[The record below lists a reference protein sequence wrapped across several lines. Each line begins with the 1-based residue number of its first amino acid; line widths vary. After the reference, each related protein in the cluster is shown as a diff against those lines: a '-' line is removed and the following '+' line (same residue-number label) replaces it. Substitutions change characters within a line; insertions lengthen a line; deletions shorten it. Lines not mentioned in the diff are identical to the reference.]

1 MTFLAGSLLG
11 GLVLA
16 SVPIIIHILNRRRF
30 LIIDWPPMKYLK
42 LTLKRNRRR
51 IRIEQMILLAI
62 RTLAVIL
69 LILAVARPVIPQNG
83 WASLFPGSARTSHVI
98 VIDDSLSMGYVTAGR
113 SAFQV
118 AQNAAADL
126 LKAAG
131 AQDSVTILLTS
142 TPTAPLV
149 REGSLQDASK
159 FADLVATTSL
169 TDTASNWAIALDGI
183 KQALS
188 SAAYSDKEVVLIT
201 DMRRS
206 GWSKEVTRVANE
218 LADLRIPLRI
228 LDVGDRRTDNVA
240 LRKFELEDAIPLPD
254 QPLHLSA
261 EIRNLTPATIKGSQ
275 ATLSVDGDSRPVL
288 LPDLPAGATTAVPLT
303 LTLDAPGPHALS
315 LSLSKDALPQD
326 DVRYLDVNVRPTVSV
341 LVIDG
346 APSAQKF
353 ESETDFLA
361 LAYSVGA
368 RPWNVEKLSQFD
380 PRRLVP
386 GGPDV
391 PDVLVLANVPS
402 LSTEQVAAVE
412 RLVQRGMGVL
422 IFSGDLVDVEQ
433 YNARIY
439 RDGKGLL
446 PAKLDRPVDT
456 AATGLVIEKDPQSP
470 LAPLAKL
477 VPEALARIHV
487 KQYATVQLGS
497 KTAEGVSVLGRW
509 NNSEN
514 PPAVLQKA
522 FGRGRVLFFTCTAG
536 KKWTDWPLDPTYL
549 LSVRSAALA
558 VARNQEGGDA
568 LSAGEAIRV
577 VLDNN
582 QVVLNPKLIPPGN
595 ERRGASSQAA
605 ADSKASELA
614 DVVQIEKPSPNST
627 LLRYAKTYR
636 SGIYKLS
643 WRDRGDSEAN
653 PGSANPAENKQHE
666 RTMRFAVN
674 PPPSESDLEPINEKQ
689 LGELLGNLKPT
700 IQRYDT
706 SGANLATPPREIWRP
721 LATILLGLLAVES
734 LFAVWVGRER

>member
-30 LIIDWPPMKYLK
+30 QIIDWPPMKYLK

-51 IRIEQMILLAI
+51 IRIEQMILLAM

-69 LILAVARPVIPQNG
+69 LILAIARPVIPQNG
-83 WASLFPGSARTSHVI
+83 WASLFPGRSRTSHVI

-118 AQNAAADL
+118 AQNASADL
-126 LKAAG
+126 LRAAG
-131 AQDSVTILLTS
+131 AQDSVTLLLTS
-142 TPTAPLV
+142 APTAPLV
-149 REGSLQDASK
+149 RDGSLQDAAK

-169 TDTASNWAIALDGI
+169 TDTPSNWPVSFDGI
-183 KQALS
+183 KGALA
-188 SAAYSDKEVVLIT
+188 SAMYSDKDVVLIT

-206 GWSKEVTRVANE
+206 GWSKDVTQAANE
-218 LADLRIPLRI
+218 LAEQRIPLRI

-254 QPLHLSA
+254 QPIHLAA
-261 EIRNLTPATIKGSQ
+261 EVRNFTPTTIKGAQ

-288 LPDLPAGATTAVPLT
+288 LPDLPAGASTNVPLT
-303 LTLDAPGPHALS
+303 LTLDAPGPHS
-315 LSLSKDALPQD
+315 LSLALGKDALPED

-341 LVIDG
+341 LMIDG

-368 RPWNVEKLSQFD
+368 RPWKVERLGQFD

-386 GGPDV
+386 GAPDV
-391 PDVLVLANVPS
+391 PDVLVLANVAS
-402 LSTEQVAAVE
+402 LSVEQVAAAE
-412 RLVQRGMGVL
+412 RLVQRGMGVV
-422 IFSGDLVDVEQ
+422 IFSGDLVDVDL
-433 YNARIY
+433 YNQRLY
-439 RDGKGLL
+439 RDGRGML
-446 PAKLDRPVDT
+446 PAKLDRAVDT
-456 AATGLVIEKDPQSP
+456 PATGLVIEKDPQSP

-477 VPEALARIHV
+477 VPEALARIHT
-487 KQYATVQLGS
+487 KQYTAVQLGPKS
-497 KTAEGVSVLGRW
+497 AEGVSVLARW

-522 FGRGRVLFFTCTAG
+522 FGRGRVLFFTSTAG

-558 VARNQEGGDA
+558 IARSQEGGDA

-577 VLDNN
+577 ILDNN
-582 QVVLNPKLIPPGN
+582 QVVLSPKLTLPGN
-595 ERRGASSQAA
+595 GPAETPEIER
-605 ADSKASELA
+605 
-614 DVVQIEKPSPNST
+614 PSANST
-627 LLRYAKTYR
+627 LLRYTKTYR
-636 SGIYKLS
+636 SGIYRLT
-643 WRDRGDSEAN
+643 WRDRGAAETDR
-653 PGSANPAENKQHE
+653 GSANPADDKLHE
-666 RTMRFAVN
+666 RSLRFAVN
-674 PPPSESDLEPINEKQ
+674 PPPSESDLDPINEKQ
-689 LGELLGNLKPT
+689 LTELLGNLKPT

-706 SGANLATPPREIWRP
+706 SGASLSTPPREIWRP
-721 LATILLGLLAVES
+721 LATILLGLLGVEAV
-734 LFAVWVGRER
+734 FAVWVGRER